1 MLIEMGYKNK
11 LELIDLQDH
20 LALYYE
26 KNGQKDKQIETFY
39 AKLGLMEEIYHSE
52 DKGILKFKK
61 AIAST
66 LVKYHR
72 NKEAVSVLE

>member
-1 MLIEMGYKNK
+1 M
-11 LELIDLQDH
+11 
-20 LALYYE
+20 YYE
-26 KNGQKDKQIETFY
+26 KNGQQDKQIETFY
-39 AKLGLMEEIYHSE
+39 AKLELMEEIYHSE
-52 DKGILKFKK
+52 DKGILKFKR

>member
-1 MLIEMGYKNK
+1 
-11 LELIDLQDH
+11 
-20 LALYYE
+20 
-26 KNGQKDKQIETFY
+26 
-39 AKLGLMEEIYHSE
+39 MEEIYHSE
-52 DKGILKFKK
+52 DKGILKFKR